1 MLLPSAAIFYL
12 QAHPRKRDK
21 MINFYKDGVEKGNA
35 QTADYINEGNP
46 NNQEAPKGLKETAEK
61 ILAASSDKQ
70 SAQVVRQALN
80 DDQALSSV
88 VDNIHVAVKEGS
100 ITLSGQVSTQQQSN
114 LATNTALAFVG
125 VEKLKDEVINNM
137 VVEEKKS

>member
-1 MLLPSAAIFYL
+1 
-12 QAHPRKRDK
+12 
-21 MINFYKDGVEKGNA
+21 MINFNKDGIEKGNA

-46 NNQEAPKGLKETAEK
+46 NNHEPVKGLKETAEK
-61 ILAASSDKQ
+61 ILAASNDKQ

-88 VDNIHVAVKEGS
+88 VDSIHVAVKEGA
-100 ITLSGQVSTQQQSN
+100 ITLSGQVSTQEQSN

-125 VEKLKDEVINNM
+125 VQKLKDEVINNM
-137 VVEEKKS
+137 VVEEKKV